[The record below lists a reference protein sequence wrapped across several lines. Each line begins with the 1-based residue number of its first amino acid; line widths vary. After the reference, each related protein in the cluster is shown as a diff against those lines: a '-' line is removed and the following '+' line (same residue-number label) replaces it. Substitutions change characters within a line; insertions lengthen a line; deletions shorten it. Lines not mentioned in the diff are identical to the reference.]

1 MNATGTRILRSAKT
15 AGVLALLL
23 AGACK
28 GDGAAPTLEPVD
40 DQIAVVGQELVV
52 NLRATDPDGDALD
65 FQFDAP
71 IEGIGDVAEITRR
84 PDGTAVFRW
93 TPLGE
98 DLGTWF
104 FDFTVSDRDGKDTVT
119 VVIDVRATGGEGSA
133 PIFREPLGSGT
144 TLDLERAA
152 CLDVPIV
159 IEDQDSTDVS
169 IGQGAPQIEGGEVV
183 QSTGLTGTWS
193 WCPSKAQVEED
204 RYPLVLTADDGNN
217 PAVKKNYLIVLRQAP
232 KSDCP
237 GEAPEV
243 IHSPR
248 NWEDVLDV
256 EIVADVSDDVG
267 LKRAPLLYYTLDE
280 PKAPIDFA
288 AFDVKEMEVVE
299 GDMVSGRWRATIP
312 NPVASQPEGT
322 SVSLWYI
329 ISVADN
335 DDAEGDC
342 DHLTDAPMDGAFGIM
357 VINGGGGGG
366 AGLCEPCSADAQ
378 CGEADDLCAVV
389 GSEGETVCLAGCAT
403 SDECEATFSCI
414 EVTSV
419 DGASARQCVPQSGT
433 CEDDPLP
440 ECEDDAS
447 EDNDTL
453 AQATAG
459 PALGT
464 GSHALVSCPDGP
476 GDDEDWF
483 RIVLAGDTTITLGLD
498 GGNATDL
505 DLQLVG
511 SGGAQVAASAG
522 PGSDEQ
528 IMTCLGA
535 GTYYARVSTAGSGE
549 NSYTLSYSTSAGSC
563 GGSCQDD
570 DQEQDDTFDD
580 ATYAEVFPDAFSV
593 ADRQICAG
601 DDDYYRV
608 ELFTGETLVVDLTF
622 TQTSGDEDLDLHFF
636 SPSMVDLTPC
646 SETNPGTCTT
656 AQGQSATSNEHYEH
670 TVADAGCSPCDFWVM
685 VHGWDDAENT
695 YDLTMGLE

>member
-1 MNATGTRILRSAKT
+1 MLATLGLV
-15 AGVLALLL
+15 AG
-23 AGACK
+23 CK
-28 GDGAAPTLEPVD
+28 GDGRAPSLEQVD

-52 NLRATDPDGDALD
+52 NLRATDPDGDTVD
-65 FQFDAP
+65 FRFDAP
-71 IEGIGDVAEITRR
+71 IDGIHDVAEITRR
-84 PDGTAVFRW
+84 PDGTGVFRW

-104 FDFTVSDRDGKDTVT
+104 FDFTASDGDGDDTVT

-159 IEDQDSTDVS
+159 IEDQDSTEVS
-169 IGQGAPQIEGGEVV
+169 IGQGAPVIEGAEVL
-183 QSTGLTGTWS
+183 QDTGLTATWS
-193 WCPSKAQVEED
+193 WCPSMAQAAED
-204 RYPLVLTADDGNN
+204 RYPLVLTADDGTN
-217 PAVKKNYLIVLRQAP
+217 PTVKKNYLVVLRQAP

-267 LKRAPLLYYTLDE
+267 LKRAPLLYYTLTE
-280 PKAPIDFA
+280 PKAPIDFS
-288 AFDVKEMEVVE
+288 AFDVKEMENVE

-312 NPVASQPEGT
+312 NPVASQPEGS
-322 SVSLWYI
+322 SVPLWYI

-335 DDAEGDC
+335 DDVEGDC
-342 DHLTDAPMDGAFGIM
+342 DHITDAPMDGAYGIM

-366 AGLCEPCSADAQ
+366 APCEPCSADAQ
-378 CGEADDLCAVV
+378 CGAEPDLCSMV
-389 GSEGETVCLAGCAT
+389 GSEGETVCLTACET
-403 SDECEATFSCI
+403 SDECEDGFSCL

-433 CEDDPLP
+433 CDGDPP
-440 ECEDDAS
+440 PPVCEDDDS

-453 AQATAG
+453 AQAMAG

-483 RIVLAGDTTITLGLD
+483 RIVLAGDTTITLALD
-498 GGNATDL
+498 GGSATDL

-522 PGSDEQ
+522 PGSDEE
-528 IMTCLGA
+528 ITTCLGA
-535 GTYYARVSTAGSGE
+535 GTYYARVHTSDVGE
-549 NSYTLSYSTSAGSC
+549 NAYALSYSTSAGSC

-570 DQEQDDTFDD
+570 DHEQDDTFAL
-580 ATYAEVFPDAFSV
+580 ATYAEVYPDGYSATG
-593 ADRQICAG
+593 RQICAG

-608 ELFTGETLVVDLTF
+608 ELFTGETVVVDLTF
-622 TQTSGDEDLDLHFF
+622 TQGSGDEDLDLHFF
-636 SPSMVDLTPC
+636 SPSMEDLTPC
-646 SETNPGTCTT
+646 SESDPGSCTA

-670 TVADAGCSPCDFWVM
+670 TVSQASCSPCDFWVM
-685 VHGWDDAENT
+685 VHGWDDSEND
-695 YDLTMGLE
+695 YDIAIALP

>member
-1 MNATGTRILRSAKT
+1 MNAIATRIA
-15 AGVLALLL
+15 AAAAFVGALGL
-23 AGACK
+23 GATGCK
-28 GDGAAPTLEPVD
+28 GQGAAPTLEPVD
-40 DQIAVVGQELVV
+40 DQVAVVGQELVV
-52 NLRATDPDGDALD
+52 NLRATDPDGDAVQYE
-65 FQFDAP
+65 FEAP
-71 IEGIGDVAEITRR
+71 IEGIHDVAEITRR

-104 FDFTVSDRDGKDTVT
+104 FDFTVSDGDGEDTVT

-159 IEDQDSTDVS
+159 IEDQDSTEVS
-169 IGQGAPQIEGGEVV
+169 IGQGAPEIEGGAVV
-183 QSTGLTGTWS
+183 QHTGLTATWS

-204 RYPLVLTADDGNN
+204 RYPLVLTADDGTN
-217 PAVKKNYLIVLRQAP
+217 PTVSKNYLIVLRQAP

-256 EIVADVSDDVG
+256 EIVADVADDVG
-267 LKRAPLLYYTLDE
+267 LKRAPLLYYTLTE

-299 GDMVSGRWRATIP
+299 GDMVSGRWRTTIP

-322 SVSLWYI
+322 SVPLWYI
-329 ISVADN
+329 ISAADN

-357 VINGGGGGG
+357 VVNGGGGGG

-378 CGEADDLCAVV
+378 CGEAGDLCTVV
-389 GSEGETVCLAGCAT
+389 GSEGETVCLTACET
-403 SDECEATFSCI
+403 SEECEAEFGCV

-419 DGASARQCVPQSGT
+419 DGTSARQCTPQSGT
-433 CEDDPLP
+433 CEDDPDP
-440 ECEDDAS
+440 PVCEDDGS

-453 AQATAG
+453 AQAMAK

-464 GSHALVSCPDGP
+464 GTHELVSCPDGP

-483 RIVLAGDTTITLGLD
+483 RIVLAADTTVTLALD
-498 GGNATDL
+498 GGAATDL
-505 DLQLVG
+505 DLQLVA

-535 GTYYARVSTAGSGE
+535 GTYYARVHTAGSGE
-549 NSYTLSYSTSAGSC
+549 NPYSLSYTASAGSC

-570 DQEQDDTFDD
+570 DHEQDDTFAA
-580 ATYAEVFPDAFSV
+580 ATYAEVFPDGYTATE
-593 ADRQICAG
+593 RQICAG

-622 TQTSGDEDLDLHFF
+622 TQSSGNEDLDLHFF

-646 SETNPGTCTT
+646 SESNPGTCTT

-670 TVADAGCSPCDFWVM
+670 TVTQAGCAPCDFWVM
-685 VHGWDDAENT
+685 VHGWDDSEND
-695 YDLTMGLE
+695 YDIAIALE